1 MRNSNSNYAAVI
13 VSDSLKIQHD
23 EEVVIFTDKSNLE
36 YSEDLAYNIK
46 KSNGKVSIFYIP
58 QVNRPVEKITDVHSI
73 SLISANAVI
82 YVLETHSDEKDLSK
96 EVAFRHYLF
105 SLPIQ
110 YKGRVCMMPG
120 FSEEMKDAAMID
132 YSELSRKCH
141 NLKQIISDKSIRII
155 TDLGTDVKF
164 SLYQRMIRIDDGDLS
179 KPGLF
184 GNIPAGEIFTAP
196 VEDTINGKVVIDG
209 SIGGVGQVKTP
220 FIIELEAG
228 KIKNMNPI
236 GEKDEI
242 FDKFSE
248 ICEYDAP
255 ATKTVGEFGIGL
267 NPRAKIIGNML
278 MDEKVEGTIH
288 FAFGDSYGLGKSSS
302 KYHTDLLV
310 RNPSIFVEGKCIM
323 DKGKFIVDI

>member
-1 MRNSNSNYAAVI
+1 MDNLDSNYASVI
-13 VSDSLKIQHD
+13 VSDSLKIQRG
-23 EEVVIFTDKSNLE
+23 EEVIIFIDKEKLK
-36 YSEDLAYNIK
+36 YSEDLAYYIK
-46 KSNGKVSIFYIP
+46 NSGGEVSVFYIP
-58 QVNRPVEKITDVHSI
+58 QINRPVEKITDVHSI
-73 SLISANAVI
+73 SLISADAVI
-82 YVLETHSDEKDLSK
+82 YTLETQSDEIDLSK

-120 FSEEMKDAAMID
+120 FSDEMKEASMID
-132 YSELSRKCH
+132 YSELNRKCR
-141 NLKQIISDKSIRII
+141 NLKQIILDKNIRIK
-155 TDLGTDVKF
+155 TDLGTDVQF
-164 SLYQRMIRIDDGDLS
+164 SLYQRKIEIDDGDLS

-196 VEDTINGKVVIDG
+196 VEDTIRGKIVIDG
-209 SIGGVGQVKTP
+209 SIGGIGHVKKP

-228 KIKNMNPI
+228 KIKNMDPI
-236 GEKDEI
+236 GKRDAI

-248 ICEYDAP
+248 ICEYDSP

-267 NPRAKIIGNML
+267 NPGAKIIGNML

-288 FAFGDSYGLGKSSS
+288 FAFGDSFGLGKSSS

-310 RNPSIFVEGKCIM
+310 RSPSIFVEQKCIM